1 MTDKKIITKE
11 KLLEMPESKYMNQ
24 QQLDL
29 FENLLL
35 EQAQEIELS
44 IQQAKEALANS
55 EQEIDLNDVAT
66 KQEMQQLHLR
76 TMERQGKLL
85 NKVKQSIMMIRKG
98 SQGDYGY
105 CLETGEPIGLQ
116 RLLARPTATLSIQ
129 SKQAQEHQERTI
141 GTSEIKSYKAQD
153 DDDDA

>member
-1 MTDKKIITKE
+1 MTGKKIITKE
-11 KLLEMPESKYMNQ
+11 ELLKMPEKDYMNQ
-24 QQLDL
+24 KQLNF
-29 FENLLL
+29 FESLLM

-44 IQQAKEALANS
+44 VQQAKEALANS

-85 NKVKQSIMMIRKG
+85 NKVKQSLIMIRKG
-98 SQGDYGY
+98 KQGDYGY
-105 CLETGEPIGLQ
+105 CLESGEPIGLH

-129 SKQAQEHQERTI
+129 SKQAQEHQERTV
-141 GTSEIKSYKAQD
+141 GTSDIKSYKDQEEED
-153 DDDDA
+153 D